1 MKALKRFLSIVVSL
15 ASTYV
20 WASSSIDLAA
30 GKKRVTIDSNSTEW
44 SHFCFD
50 QQYGC
55 ARFRV
60 KENNRFTFGLVKI
73 LSSETNIPNFKNYC
87 EKIFDD
93 SKKTQNSLQDFS
105 HYKKNST
112 ESCSWSAGEQL
123 TSFMWKDGIL
133 IMVTISDHKLR
144 NSINEMIE
152 QARIYDQP

>member
-1 MKALKRFLSIVVSL
+1 MNAYKRFFTLIVCL

-30 GKKRVTIDSNSTEW
+30 GKKRVAIDSNSTEW

-50 QQYGC
+50 QPYGC

-60 KENNRFTFGLVKI
+60 KEINHLTFGLIKI
-73 LSSETNIPNFKNYC
+73 LSSETVIPNFKNYC

-93 SKKTQNSLQDFS
+93 SKKTQNSLQGFS
-105 HYKKNST
+105 HSKKNST
-112 ESCSWSAGEQL
+112 ESCSWSSGEQL

-133 IMVTISDHKLR
+133 MMVTISDHKLR
-144 NSINEMIE
+144 NSIIEMIE
-152 QARIYDQP
+152 KARIYDQP

>member
-1 MKALKRFLSIVVSL
+1 MKTYRRFFTLIVSL

-20 WASSSIDLAA
+20 WASSSINLAA
-30 GKKRVTIDSNSTEW
+30 GKKRITIDSISTEW

-60 KENNRFTFGLVKI
+60 KENDNLTFGLIKI
-73 LSSETNIPNFKNYC
+73 LSSETVIPNFKNYC

-105 HYKKNST
+105 HSKKKST

-144 NSINEMIE
+144 NSIIEMIE